1 MKTFL
6 RFCFNTSI
14 GVWLGATA
22 FLLILTAALFTRMPD
37 LAGRVVGLAL
47 PVYFETGAVCALIAL
62 ASIIPLAILSWGG
75 LSPAKRWIPFVLV
88 AAMAGLNY
96 YGGWVVLPKAREA
109 RVRVHEIQGKPGGA
123 GGKGASTERSA
134 ELVRLRERF
143 QRLHRL
149 STRLFGVVFFLLVVT
164 VVYTSFVLR
173 I

>member
-62 ASIIPLAILSWGG
+62 ASVIPLAILSWGG

-123 GGKGASTERSA
+123 EGGTSTERSA
-134 ELVRLRERF
+134 ELVPLRERF
-143 QRLHRL
+143 QRLHLL

>member
-37 LAGRVVGLAL
+37 VAGRVAGLAL
-47 PVYFETGAVCALIAL
+47 PIYFETGAVCALIAL
-62 ASIIPLAILSWGG
+62 ASVIPLTILSWGG
-75 LSPAKRWIPFVLV
+75 LSPVKLWIPFVLV

-109 RVRVHEIQGKPGGA
+109 RVQVHEIQGKPGGA
-123 GGKGASTERSA
+123 GGASTERSA
-134 ELVRLRERF
+134 ELTRLRERF

-149 STRLFGVVFFLLVVT
+149 STRLFDVVFFLLVVT
-164 VVYTSFVLR
+164 AVYASFVLR
-173 I
+173 M

>member
-62 ASIIPLAILSWGG
+62 ASVIALAILSWGG
-75 LSPAKRWIPFVLV
+75 LSPVKRWIPFVLV

-109 RVRVHEIQGKPGGA
+109 RIQVHEIQGKPGGT
-123 GGKGASTERSA
+123 STERSA
-134 ELVRLRERF
+134 ELIRLRKRF

-164 VVYTSFVLR
+164 VGYTSFVLR